1 MTERRP
7 YAFAAELWLHPGEA
21 GWHFLTVP
29 PEIGAGIAE
38 RTTAARRGFGS
49 VRVTA
54 AVDGITWR
62 TSLFPD
68 ATTRSYLLPVKKG
81 VRTAARL
88 RAGDPVA
95 VELEVDA
102 PEPR

>member
-1 MTERRP
+1 VTEWGP
-7 YAFAAELWLHPGEA
+7 YAFTAELWLHPGEG

-29 PEIGAGIAE
+29 PEIGADIAE

-54 AVDGITWR
+54 AVGGVVWR

-68 ATTRSYLLPVKKG
+68 ATSRSYLLPVKKG
-81 VRTAARL
+81 VRSAARL

-95 VELEVDA
+95 VELEVR
-102 PEPR
+102 PLSPQ

>member
-1 MTERRP
+1 MTARRP
-7 YAFAAELWLHPGEA
+7 YAFTAELWVHPGQG

-29 PEIGAGIAE
+29 AEIGADIAE
-38 RTTAARRGFGS
+38 QTVPGRRGFGA
-49 VRVTA
+49 VPVTA
-54 AVDGITWR
+54 VVDGTAWR

-68 ATTRSYLLPVKKG
+68 AASRSYLLPVRKG

-95 VELEVDA
+95 VELEVHA
-102 PEPR
+102 P